1 MIFVV
6 KKNQEVFTKKLG
18 KDGAS
23 SSILY
28 VVEGADFDTGDRV
41 KLTLET
47 KPEGLKVGD
56 KISLDFQIGESVA

>member
-1 MIFVV
+1 MIFIV

-23 SSILY
+23 SSVLY

-56 KISLDFQIGESVA
+56 KISLEFQIGEPIA

>member
-1 MIFVV
+1 MIFIV

-56 KISLDFQIGESVA
+56 KISLDFQIGESIA